1 MNHVAAML
9 RHEGFHKEDKKDRRQ
24 LLSRQ
29 WVFIRRVRRLE
40 FMYVAWRKVG
50 LNKLDEFLPHI
61 NDTPVSPGSPLYYFN
76 STYKTSN
83 GLARH

>member
-40 FMYVAWRKVG
+40 FMYGAWRKVG
-50 LNKLDEFLPHI
+50 LNKYLL
-61 NDTPVSPGSPLYYFN
+61 
-76 STYKTSN
+76 
-83 GLARH
+83 